1 MKKKVKVAFLD
12 RDGVINSKKIN
23 DGYIGKIND
32 FKWIPGAKKTIKYLK
47 LNDFKVVIATN
58 QSGIAR
64 GFYSEEDIKRLHNE
78 INSQLKMINC
88 KIHDFFYCPYHPRYG
103 NKKYKKNSYLRKP
116 NPGMILKAVKK
127 WNIDLSKSLMIG
139 DKKIDKIAAKRSNL
153 RFTKKKYNLLREVKK
168 FIK

>member
-1 MKKKVKVAFLD
+1 MGLKSKALFLD
-12 RDGVINSKKIN
+12 RDGVINKNFGYVFSTKNFIWLKHVKK
-23 DGYIGKIND
+23 
-32 FKWIPGAKKTIKYLK
+32 AIKYAYTKKYLII
-47 LNDFKVVIATN
+47 VITN
-58 QSGIAR
+58 QSGVAR

-139 DKKIDKIAAKRSNL
+139 DKKIDKIAARRSNL

-168 FIK
+168 LIK